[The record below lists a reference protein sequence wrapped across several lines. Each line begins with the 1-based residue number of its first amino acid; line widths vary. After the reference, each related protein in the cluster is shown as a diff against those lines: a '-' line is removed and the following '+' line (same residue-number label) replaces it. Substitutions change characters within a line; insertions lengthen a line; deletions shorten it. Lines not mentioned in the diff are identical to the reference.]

1 MGSWSADH
9 TQRSRPPQQ
18 PPGPPST
25 HFGRR
30 HSIKPRVPAV
40 DRETV
45 ETMKFAVIET
55 HASMGDGYCCC
66 SENSDTGLADTL
78 SPSRVLKRLSIR
90 GISYLGLC
98 TKRTFL
104 AEHSARV
111 KQRHG
116 VDGGDPKGD
125 VRGVVIRVVLNHA

>member
-90 GISYLGLC
+90 GISYLG
-98 TKRTFL
+98 
-104 AEHSARV
+104 
-111 KQRHG
+111 
-116 VDGGDPKGD
+116 
-125 VRGVVIRVVLNHA
+125 